1 MDERYSVEITPFAES
16 ALREIGQYIKVNLG
30 STQNAISTLT
40 AIREEIAGLDVMPA
54 RFPLTPDEPWRSEGV
69 RRMLVRNFYVYF
81 WVDEAAKTVRVV
93 HVIYVGRIQKAQL
106 DLMDME

>member
-1 MDERYSVEITPFAES
+1 MDERYSVEITPFAEN
-16 ALREIGQYIKVNLG
+16 ALREIGRYIQINLG

-40 AIREEIAGLDVMPA
+40 AIRKEIAGLDVMPA

-81 WVDEAAKTVRVV
+81 WVDEAAKAVRVV
-93 HVIYVGRIQKAQL
+93 HIVYVGRIQRAQL
-106 DLMDME
+106 DRMDME